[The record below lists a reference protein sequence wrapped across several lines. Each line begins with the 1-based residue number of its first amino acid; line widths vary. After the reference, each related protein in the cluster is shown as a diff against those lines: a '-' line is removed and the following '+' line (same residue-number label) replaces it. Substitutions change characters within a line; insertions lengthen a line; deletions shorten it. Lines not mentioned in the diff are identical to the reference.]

1 MHKSCICVCI
11 SLSVYLFLPI
21 FISPNPFSLSVLFC
35 WLNLPFSF
43 LHSSYV
49 FLSVSLSLQ
58 VPPQMGQMGQ
68 MGGVPVMAPQPMMYN
83 QPVLRPTNPF
93 TPMPGAQVSCL
104 VLLALTGSVRSSK
117 HLSRYVLL
125 ISYPV
130 NCKFLAG
137 IASKMI
143 TIKKAS
149 LFFSLFRCSLCNP
162 VRGGSRVPKATN
174 KQQKKTTLKRNVQ
187 TDRRMT

>member
-1 MHKSCICVCI
+1 MCPKVASAFVF
-11 SLSVYLFLPI
+11 LSFHLFLPI

-58 VPPQMGQMGQ
+58 VPPQIGQ

-104 VLLALTGSVRSSK
+104 VLLALAGSVRSSK

-143 TIKKAS
+143 KIKKAS

-162 VRGGSRVPKATN
+162 VRGEAECQKRQTNSRR
-174 KQQKKTTLKRNVQ
+174 KQHKRNVQ
-187 TDRRMT
+187 TDRRLT